1 MFLALIVVFLQ
12 TMFVVFGGNIVV
24 VFVWCLNV
32 QIVVVVLYFL

>member
-24 VFVWCLNV
+24 VWCLNV